1 MKKTIIWICS
11 VIGMGAVMALVFG
24 AMENNAPVR
33 TINVVGECD
42 TVAPKDKTAITLRVT
57 TLGENATDSM
67 KQATQLAS
75 KITGALQ
82 DMPVEMQT
90 TQFSSYEKTEWDNDA
105 RKSVTLGI
113 ETSIAIEISA
123 NNIEIIENVLNQFAG
138 VPNIYPENLRM
149 YTSPAAM
156 QPIVEQCMGV
166 AVENARIRAQVL
178 AGGDGKSVGKMI
190 SVSYGNMENS
200 NPYDGGLMRPKML
213 MATSAAMDTSGT
225 LVATDTQVH
234 VSVNAIFEI
243 K

>member
-24 AMENNAPVR
+24 TMENSAPVR

-57 TLGENATDSM
+57 TLAENATDSM
-67 KQATQLAS
+67 KQATKLAS
-75 KITGALQ
+75 RITDALKN
-82 DMPVEMQT
+82 MPVEMQT
-90 TQFSSYEKTEWDNDA
+90 TQFNSYEKTEWDNDA

-123 NNIEIIENVLNQFAG
+123 NNIDTIEHALNLFAG
-138 VPNIYPENLRM
+138 VANIYPENLRM

-166 AVENARIRAQVL
+166 AVENARARAQALV
-178 AGGDGKSVGKMI
+178 GGDGRQVGKII
-190 SVSYGNMENS
+190 SVSYGNGANS
-200 NPYDGGLMRPKML
+200 NPYNNGLIRPKML
-213 MATSAAMDTSGT
+213 MATGAAMDTSGA